1 MPSTRS
7 RLRNSQSQSSS
18 LDSARAGVSTKQAGE
33 ETFESLSTAV
43 LPLAY
48 SIKLA
53 TTSDCAL
60 SDTQKEEEYLRG
72 QEFLSDG
79 IRRVGDKEGNLG
91 DVVKSRKRRR
101 SNRNVE
107 RGEGSA
113 DLEKDV
119 LWYTASLRH
128 ACSCT
133 STYFCMGRWLTSR

>member
-18 LDSARAGVSTKQAGE
+18 LGSARAEPRTKQAE
-33 ETFESLSTAV
+33 DETIESLSTAV
-43 LPLAY
+43 LPLTY

-53 TTSDCAL
+53 TTSGYEL
-60 SDTQKEEEYLRG
+60 SDTRREEEYIRG

-79 IRRVGDKEGNLG
+79 VRRAGDKEGDLG
-91 DVVKSRKRRR
+91 DVAESRKRRR
-101 SNRNVE
+101 FNRDIDG
-107 RGEGSA
+107 GEGSA
-113 DLEKDV
+113 GLEKDV

-133 STYFCMGRWLTSR
+133 SIYLFLRRRLTFR